1 MALQLQ
7 TAYDSFAEYKKD
19 ISDVTTA
26 MFIDWCDWLNKFIYN
41 HRLGIEPNKF
51 IISQSYTVT
60 TSPNTQALPVT
71 FRDINKFGCGVY
83 LVDSSGNDTDNSLT
97 ITGFGREDQGYYI
110 SDTNIVFT
118 GMTNQTVKLR
128 FIPKIT
134 ACVALTGYFTLD
146 TLISGKEIIP
156 SDNLDFAIK
165 ALDVYYDQ
173 WDEDVGMEGIADQRF
188 VRLLDDFSRNVP
200 VTPTVYALD
209 DPTLNF

>member
-1 MALQLQ
+1 
-7 TAYDSFAEYKKD
+7 
-19 ISDVTTA
+19 
-26 MFIDWCDWLNKFIYN
+26 
-41 HRLGIEPNKF
+41 
-51 IISQSYTVT
+51 
-60 TSPNTQALPVT
+60 
-71 FRDINKFGCGVY
+71 
-83 LVDSSGNDTDNSLT
+83 
-97 ITGFGREDQGYYI
+97 
-110 SDTNIVFT
+110 
-118 GMTNQTVKLR
+118 MTNQPVKLR